1 MESPVE
7 LSDITDGD
15 GCSRTRTES
24 GWTTYLL
31 SSMHDDGDSD
41 SKSSLA
47 SDASTGNIQTDKMMH
62 YHYNDNIDDGDDAD
76 HSKTS
81 ANPKGKVAEKTEKN
95 TEKKWFRGLFKKDAS
110 SSKGAGSKNKK
121 ANFKYGI

>member
-1 MESPVE
+1 METPVE

-15 GCSRTRTES
+15 GCSRAGTES

-41 SKSSLA
+41 GKSSLA

-62 YHYNDNIDDGDDAD
+62 YHYDDNDDSDDVGNA
-76 HSKTS
+76 KIS
-81 ANPKGKVAEKTEKN
+81 ANYLKGKVEKTEKN
-95 TEKKWFRGLFKKDAS
+95 TEKKWFTGLFKKDAS
-110 SSKGAGSKNKK
+110 SSKGGSKNKK
-121 ANFKYGI
+121 TNFKKCGI